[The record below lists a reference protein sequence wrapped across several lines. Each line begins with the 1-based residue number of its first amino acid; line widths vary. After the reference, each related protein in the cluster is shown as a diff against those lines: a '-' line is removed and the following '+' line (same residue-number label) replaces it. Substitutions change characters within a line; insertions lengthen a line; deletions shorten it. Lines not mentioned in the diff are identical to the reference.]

1 MAKEKVVLAYSG
13 GLDTSVMIP
22 WLKDHYDCEVV
33 AMCANLGQADELDGL
48 EEKAIK
54 TGACAV
60 YIEDLR
66 NEFITTMRAGAI
78 YESKYLLGTSFGRPL
93 IAKRQVEIAEK
104 EGATMVAH
112 GATGKGNDQ
121 VRFEL
126 TFMAL
131 NPNLKIV
138 APWKD
143 PKWDLHSRE
152 DCLAYADQHNIP
164 VVQSKKR
171 IYSEDRNIW
180 HISHEGGV
188 LEDPAVEA
196 PDDVFTLSKT
206 IEQAS
211 DTPEYVT
218 IEFKQGTPVAVNDQ
232 ALSPVDLL
240 TKLNELGAKHGIGQ
254 IDMVENRLVGI
265 KSRGVYETPGGTIL
279 YDAHRILEQ
288 LVHDR
293 DTSLLKQKLSLE
305 YAQLVYDGRWFCP
318 AREALDAFV
327 NQTQQVVTGTVKLK
341 LYKGNVVSAGV
352 KSDQSL
358 YLEDLASFTDT
369 GV

>member
-1 MAKEKVVLAYSG
+1 M
-13 GLDTSVMIP
+13 
-22 WLKDHYDCEVV
+22 
-33 AMCANLGQADELDGL
+33 
-48 EEKAIK
+48 
-54 TGACAV
+54 
-60 YIEDLR
+60 
-66 NEFITTMRAGAI
+66 
-78 YESKYLLGTSFGRPL
+78 
-93 IAKRQVEIAEK
+93 
-104 EGATMVAH
+104 
-112 GATGKGNDQ
+112 
-121 VRFEL
+121 
-126 TFMAL
+126 
-131 NPNLKIV
+131 
-138 APWKD
+138 
-143 PKWDLHSRE
+143 
-152 DCLAYADQHNIP
+152 
-164 VVQSKKR
+164 
-171 IYSEDRNIW
+171 
-180 HISHEGGV
+180 
-188 LEDPAVEA
+188 
-196 PDDVFTLSKT
+196 FTLSKT

-279 YDAHRILEQ
+279 YDAHRMLEQ

-369 GV
+369 ELYDQKDASGFIRVYGLPMKVNGMVHNG